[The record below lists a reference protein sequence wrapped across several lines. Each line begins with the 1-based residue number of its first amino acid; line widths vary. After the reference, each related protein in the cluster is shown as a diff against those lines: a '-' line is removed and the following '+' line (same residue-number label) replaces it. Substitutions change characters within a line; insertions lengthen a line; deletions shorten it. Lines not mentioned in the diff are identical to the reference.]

1 MRRSASMRAK
11 FAARSWAWLIV
22 WVWLMVWAWLIGW
35 AGAASGKATPRMRL
49 ASKLERRRKGPEAM
63 AIGIGFGKT
72 IGNYDLN

>member
-1 MRRSASMRAK
+1 
-11 FAARSWAWLIV
+11 
-22 WVWLMVWAWLIGW
+22 MVWAWLIGW